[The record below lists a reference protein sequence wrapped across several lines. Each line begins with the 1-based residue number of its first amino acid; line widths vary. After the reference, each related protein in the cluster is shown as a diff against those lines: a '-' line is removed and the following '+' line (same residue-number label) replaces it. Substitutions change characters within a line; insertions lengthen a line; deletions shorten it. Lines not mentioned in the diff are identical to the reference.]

1 MAQLYVHGD
10 SLQVNKQTLCL
21 SSDGGSEQPQPHRLS
36 TWPFLCRQYTV
47 ITCLVLVDK
56 QCFWFQSCLV
66 GIVVPDPEVIPKW
79 AGKKGIVGTYQ
90 ELCKNAVGGAQLDL
104 LVSFVWRVMW

>member
-1 MAQLYVHGD
+1 M
-10 SLQVNKQTLCL
+10 
-21 SSDGGSEQPQPHRLS
+21 
-36 TWPFLCRQYTV
+36 

-66 GIVVPDPEVIPKW
+66 GIVVPDPDVIPKW

-104 LVSFVWRVMW
+104 LHRALCVACDVVSEERTTLSFLNRK